1 VVAAR
6 LLQLKVRGRRLQA
19 GMPLAVR
26 LFDRTAWAR
35 SRGNWYSK
43 ESPLSELLTVRFRSV
58 RSTSVILQVRLRS
71 YFRYV
76 TVAQDGM

>member
-1 VVAAR
+1 MVAAR

-26 LFDRTAWAR
+26 VFDRTAWAR

-43 ESPLSELLTVRFRSV
+43 ESPLSELLTVRSV
-58 RSTSVILQVRLRS
+58 NIGHRKVRLRS